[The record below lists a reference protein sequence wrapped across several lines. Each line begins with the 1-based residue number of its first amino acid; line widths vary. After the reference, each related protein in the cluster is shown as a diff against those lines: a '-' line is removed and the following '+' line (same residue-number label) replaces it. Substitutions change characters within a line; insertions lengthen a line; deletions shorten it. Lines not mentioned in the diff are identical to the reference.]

1 MAVIRETLTL
11 EDKLTNVMTQCIQ
24 VAQRMAGAMDDIRYS
39 TMNVETATASAAVEM
54 QNLSA
59 RMSQTTTQG
68 NSMLTTVRNLAGAF
82 LGMQSIQ
89 WLVGTSD
96 QLTQINAR
104 LQLMTGSAEAA
115 AEANEQIYQAA
126 MRARGAYTDM
136 ADLVSQL
143 GTLAGNA
150 FSDTGEI
157 VAFAEQLQKQMALS
171 GTSTQAAQ
179 AAMLQLTQGLS
190 SGALRG
196 EELNSVLEQ
205 TPMIAQTIAD
215 YLGMTTGE
223 MRELASEGGLT
234 AEVVKNAVL
243 GAAEETNAAFEQMPM
258 TWGQV
263 WNTMKN
269 MAIQALDPVLG
280 AINWVAN
287 NIEVVAPIVLGLG
300 AAFAIFMIA
309 ANWVSMTT
317 AATNALAG
325 AQKMLG
331 LAMQQAW
338 FVPLLVITLV
348 IAAIYAVTAAVNHF
362 AGTSVS
368 ATGLIAGGFLSL
380 LAVVGNFALMGINM
394 LANFGNFF
402 GNFLNDPIA
411 AVKILVFDLATTVL
425 GLVSKMAHGIED
437 LVNAIP
443 GVEINITGKLDNLY
457 NQTKTAAQTAKDEA
471 GWVEYFKTNDYIDLT
486 GAFQTGYNAGA
497 NFNPFGG
504 GSTTGDLSQYTTGIS
519 PYDEIAGT
527 LGDISGSVKGI
538 EKTVSMSDEDI
549 KALVDV
555 AERRYV
561 NQVNLTSQTPV
572 ITVNG
577 ANTGRTAQDRRA
589 LADAIEQILLEQ
601 WASGS
606 VRSTQYT

>member
-1 MAVIRETLTL
+1 
-11 EDKLTNVMTQCIQ
+11 
-24 VAQRMAGAMDDIRYS
+24 
-39 TMNVETATASAAVEM
+39 
-54 QNLSA
+54 
-59 RMSQTTTQG
+59 MSG
-68 NSMLTTVRNLAGAF
+68 
-82 LGMQSIQ
+82 
-89 WLVGTSD
+89 
-96 QLTQINAR
+96 
-104 LQLMTGSAEAA
+104 
-115 AEANEQIYQAA
+115 Y
-126 MRARGAYTDM
+126 
-136 ADLVSQL
+136 
-143 GTLAGNA
+143 
-150 FSDTGEI
+150 
-157 VAFAEQLQKQMALS
+157 KC
-171 GTSTQAAQ
+171 
-179 AAMLQLTQGLS
+179 
-190 SGALRG
+190 
-196 EELNSVLEQ
+196 
-205 TPMIAQTIAD
+205 IAD

-243 GAAEETNAAFEQMPM
+243 GAAEETNASFEQMPM

-457 NQTKTAAQTAKDEA
+457 NQAKTAAQTAKDEA

-504 GSTTGDLSQYTTGIS
+504 GSTTGDLSQYTTGNS

-527 LGDISGSVKGI
+527 LDDISGSVKNI
-538 EKTVSMSDEDI
+538 DKTVSLSDEDI

-561 NQVNLTSQTPV
+561 NNINLTSQAPV
-572 ITVNG
+572 INVSG
-577 ANTGRTAQDRRA
+577 QNTGRTAQDRRA
-589 LADAIEQILLEQ
+589 LAEAIQRILLEES
-601 WASGS
+601 ASGS
-606 VRSTQYT
+606 VRSTSMAY